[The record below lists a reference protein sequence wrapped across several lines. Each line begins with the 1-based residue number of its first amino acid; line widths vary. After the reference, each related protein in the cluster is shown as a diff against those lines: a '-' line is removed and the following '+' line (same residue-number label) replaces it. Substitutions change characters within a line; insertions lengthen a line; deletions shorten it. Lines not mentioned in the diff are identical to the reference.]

1 MTELVPFYIS
11 LSFIAITLFTIIAFY
26 RATNRNKGVLLIVL
40 VLALIQAVLSQRGFY
55 LVTNAISPR
64 LVFILL
70 PNVVLILLAFFTKA
84 GKKAINSFNME
95 QYAYLHTVRVGVEI
109 VLYYLFIY
117 SLIPESMTFSGR
129 NFDILAGLTA
139 PFVAYYGYNKGKL
152 SDTFL
157 LVWNWVCLILVSQVV
172 ITGILSAPTPFQQ
185 LSLNEPNTGI
195 LYFPFVWLPGIVVPL
210 VMLGHMVAIKKLNQK
225 KKSKL

>member
-11 LSFIAITLFTIIAFY
+11 LSFIAITVFTIIAFY
-26 RATNRNKGVLLIVL
+26 RATNKNKGVLLIVL
-40 VLALIQAVLSQRGFY
+40 VLALVQAVLSQKGFY
-55 LVTNAISPR
+55 LVTDAIPPR
-64 LVFILL
+64 LVFILI
-70 PNVVLILLAFFTKA
+70 PTIVLILMAFYSKA
-84 GKKAINSFNME
+84 GKKAIQGFNME
-95 QYAYLHTVRVGVEI
+95 QYTYLHTVRVGVEI
-109 VLYYLFIY
+109 ILYYLFIY

-139 PFVAYYGYNKGKL
+139 PFVAYFGYKKGKL

-225 KKSKL
+225 KKSKS

>member
-1 MTELVPFYIS
+1 
-11 LSFIAITLFTIIAFY
+11 
-26 RATNRNKGVLLIVL
+26 
-40 VLALIQAVLSQRGFY
+40 
-55 LVTNAISPR
+55 
-64 LVFILL
+64 
-70 PNVVLILLAFFTKA
+70 
-84 GKKAINSFNME
+84 ME

-195 LYFPFVWLPGIVVPL
+195 LYFPFVL
-210 VMLGHMVAIKKLNQK
+210 VAWYSCSACYVRSYGGYQEI
-225 KKSKL
+225 KSKEEKVSYNIIY